1 MFRLLITRFSAI
13 GDVAM
18 TVPVVHSLASQH
30 PEMRITMLTK
40 KGMKP
45 FFDWMPANVEVIGV
59 DVNKYDGVV
68 GLEKLFNELKKRKFD
83 AMADLHDVLRTK
95 YLRSRFKLSGVKTA
109 KIDKGREDKKE
120 LMGKGM
126 SNEALIPM
134 TERYVQVLNKL
145 GIEVTLNFDRAFDPR
160 DEDYAPV
167 FNRVGRKRAGE
178 VWIGVAPFA
187 AHVNKIYP
195 LEKMHEVVRTLANH
209 DVHVFLFGAGEE
221 EKSVLTSWEGPN
233 VISVCDKL
241 GGLHNEMLLMSKLD
255 TMLAMDSANMHIAA
269 LVGTR
274 VFSIWGATHPK
285 AGFTPWHQPLDNI
298 IQMENLPCRP
308 CSVYGDKP
316 CQFGDLRCMNLITPE
331 MILEKLLMK

>member
-95 YLRSRFKLSGVKTA
+95 YLRSRFKLCGVKTA

-145 GIEVTLNFDRAFDPR
+145 GIEVTLNYDRAFDPR

-167 FNRVGRKRAGE
+167 FNR
-178 VWIGVAPFA
+178 
-187 AHVNKIYP
+187 
-195 LEKMHEVVRTLANH
+195 
-209 DVHVFLFGAGEE
+209 
-221 EKSVLTSWEGPN
+221 
-233 VISVCDKL
+233 
-241 GGLHNEMLLMSKLD
+241 
-255 TMLAMDSANMHIAA
+255 
-269 LVGTR
+269 
-274 VFSIWGATHPK
+274 
-285 AGFTPWHQPLDNI
+285 
-298 IQMENLPCRP
+298 
-308 CSVYGDKP
+308 
-316 CQFGDLRCMNLITPE
+316 
-331 MILEKLLMK
+331 

>member
-13 GDVAM
+13 GDVAT

-109 KIDKGREDKKE
+109 KIDKGREDKQE

-134 TERYVQVLNKL
+134 TERYMQVLNKL
-145 GIEVTLNFDRAFDPR
+145 GIEVTLNYDRAFDPR

-269 LVGTR
+269 LHALSLFGVLRIRRLVSRLGTNR
-274 VFSIWGATHPK
+274 STISFRWRISLVVLVPCMEISLVNSATF
-285 AGFTPWHQPLDNI
+285 AA
-298 IQMENLPCRP
+298 
-308 CSVYGDKP
+308 
-316 CQFGDLRCMNLITPE
+316 
-331 MILEKLLMK
+331 